1 MSEGVILAVIT
12 VIGAPLIGF
21 VVYLARE
28 TYNDNRESWKQR
40 AESSE
45 AREREMKDE
54 VFPAVKDLVDG
65 VKSLA
70 EGQAKDR
77 EFWRQ
82 ALPALE
88 RVERTLE
95 RTYTKK
101 GERDEG

>member
-45 AREREMKDE
+45 AREKEMKDE
-54 VFPAVKDLVDG
+54 VFPAIKDLVDG
-65 VKSLA
+65 VKKLA
-70 EGQAKDR
+70 DGQAEDR
-77 EFWRQ
+77 AFWKH

-95 RTYTKK
+95 HAYPKE
-101 GERDEG
+101 GDRDAE